1 MPNAAYRDAMG
12 RDGGDDDDDGAT
24 TMTSG
29 YVPSFEDF
37 DSAVTSALDALD
49 GVFAG
54 ASGDDGSSLDDECA
68 RAARAWREA
77 RWIEARDAIARAK
90 ARRAEAREGEHE
102 AKRRLKE
109 RLVAEASD
117 AKAVTR
123 ALTEEVKRLSAAR
136 EEDFEAM
143 DVVFA
148 NESLFSAPAPD
159 DMLERVAAYRRELDA
174 ARVERDA
181 AKAASTQMAA
191 SGADAEKARAAM
203 EERMRE
209 KIDQALRVMEAKKKA
224 AEKSADS
231 ARDGKAQAEQKLS
244 ELQRRYD
251 AAQNKLFDL
260 EGAAEIGAA
269 QMKAERDELYALG
282 EELRRREEALETAEN
297 RQREEQRAA
306 AMDEPKEDIDLRER
320 LAVKERMVSQL
331 AASVETAEA
340 AAKSA
345 VQERDASAASLG
357 AQIAQLRNELVKA
370 RSEPS
375 KESASK
381 DEEIAQL
388 KSRVK
393 ILQEM
398 SGVNDE
404 DDENASTDAASTDA
418 ASAAAIQSLRDRNKK
433 LSAEIT
439 VARREKDEAT
449 TEAEIARGAQQAAE
463 RKYIETAEMVTTL
476 ETDLSTRLT
485 RIIEDAAPTAGGD
498 SDLLA
503 ILTAQRDRF
512 KRRVGELDER
522 TARLEREKV
531 DAEDARKKLEADSV
545 KLYEK
550 LQYVQNYYS
559 KQARGGK
566 TTVLRVDA
574 EGIPVTDGTASV
586 PAQAQSAKNARYSC
600 GAVTLNIESE
610 RTAAAVDGM
619 RRRAARY
626 GCFGGAGAGDD
637 IPGGDEGGVVSRY
650 RRKYLAR
657 LNPFARFRQNE
668 NDESAAALP
677 IHDRIGL
684 TGGKMLMTSRTT
696 RTLFSVYII
705 LLHVFMF
712 SHAFGRAA
720 T

>member
-1 MPNAAYRDAMG
+1 MTR
-12 RDGGDDDDDGAT
+12 DDDEAPIE
-24 TMTSG
+24 SSAANASA
-29 YVPSFEDF
+29 YVPSFDDF
-37 DSAVTSALDALD
+37 DHAVTSALDALD
-49 GVFAG
+49 SLSVFGG
-54 ASGDDGSSLDDECA
+54 ASDDRSGDDECA

-77 RWIEARDAIARAK
+77 RWMEARDAIARAK
-90 ARRAEAREGEHE
+90 ERRAEARESEHE

-109 RLVAEASD
+109 RLVAEAND

-136 EEDFEAM
+136 EADFEAM
-143 DVVFA
+143 DVVFN

-181 AKAASTQMAA
+181 AKEASTQMAA
-191 SGADAEKARAAM
+191 SGADAERARATM

-231 ARDGKAQAEQKLS
+231 ARQGKAQAEQKLS
-244 ELQRRYD
+244 ELQKRYD

-269 QMKAERDELYALG
+269 QMKAERDELYALS
-282 EELRRREEALETAEN
+282 EELRQREEALETAEN
-297 RQREEQRAA
+297 RRREERAA
-306 AMDEPKEDIDLRER
+306 AMDGPKDDIDVRER
-320 LAVKERMVSQL
+320 LAVKERMVAQL

-345 VQERDASAASLG
+345 VEARDASAASLG
-357 AQIAQLRNELVKA
+357 AQIAQLRDELVKA
-370 RSEPS
+370 RSETS
-375 KESASK
+375 KESTSK
-381 DEEIAQL
+381 DEEISQL

-393 ILQEM
+393 LLQEM

-404 DDENASTDAASTDA
+404 DDENLSTDAASTDV

-449 TEAEIARGAQQAAE
+449 TDADVARGAQQAAE

-485 RIIEDAAPTAGGD
+485 KIIEDVTPAAGGD

-512 KRRVGELDER
+512 KRRVSELDER

-559 KQARGGK
+559 KQAHGGK

-574 EGIPVTDGTASV
+574 EGIPVTDGTAPI
-586 PAQAQSAKNARYSC
+586 PAQSQHAKNARYSC
-600 GAVTLNIESE
+600 GAVTLNIEGE

-637 IPGGDEGGVVSRY
+637 IPGGDEGGIVSRY

-668 NDESAAALP
+668 NDESAASLP

-684 TGGKMLMTSRTT
+684 TGGKMLMTSRST

-705 LLHVFMF
+705 LLHVFML
-712 SHAFGRAA
+712 SHAFGGASSKSSA
-720 T
+720 VS

>member
-1 MPNAAYRDAMG
+1 MTR
-12 RDGGDDDDDGAT
+12 DDDEAPIE
-24 TMTSG
+24 SSAPSVSA
-29 YVPSFEDF
+29 YVPSFDDF
-37 DSAVTSALDALD
+37 DHAVTSALDALD
-49 GVFAG
+49 SLSVFGG
-54 ASGDDGSSLDDECA
+54 ASDDRGGDDECA

-77 RWIEARDAIARAK
+77 RWMEARDAIARAK
-90 ARRAEAREGEHE
+90 ERRAEARESEHE

-143 DVVFA
+143 DVVFN

-181 AKAASTQMAA
+181 AKEASTQMAA
-191 SGADAEKARAAM
+191 SGADAERARATM

-231 ARDGKAQAEQKLS
+231 ARQGKAQAEQKLS
-244 ELQRRYD
+244 ELQKRYD

-269 QMKAERDELYALG
+269 QMKAERDELYALS
-282 EELRRREEALETAEN
+282 EELRQREEALETAEN
-297 RQREEQRAA
+297 RRREERAA
-306 AMDEPKEDIDLRER
+306 AMDGPKDDIDVRER
-320 LAVKERMVSQL
+320 LAVKERMVAQL

-345 VQERDASAASLG
+345 VEARDASAASLG
-357 AQIAQLRNELVKA
+357 AQIAQLRDELVKA
-370 RSEPS
+370 RSGPS

-381 DEEIAQL
+381 DEEISQL

-393 ILQEM
+393 LLQEM
-398 SGVNDE
+398 SGVNDD
-404 DDENASTDAASTDA
+404 DDENLSTDAASTDV

-449 TEAEIARGAQQAAE
+449 TDADVARGAQQAAE

-485 RIIEDAAPTAGGD
+485 KIIEDVTPAAGGD

-512 KRRVGELDER
+512 KRRVSELDER
-522 TARLEREKV
+522 NARLEREKV

-559 KQARGGK
+559 KQAHGGK

-574 EGIPVTDGTASV
+574 EGIPVTDGTAPI
-586 PAQAQSAKNARYSC
+586 PAQSQHAKNARYSC
-600 GAVTLNIESE
+600 GAVTLNIEGE

-637 IPGGDEGGVVSRY
+637 IPGGDEGGIVSRY

-668 NDESAAALP
+668 NDESAASLP

-684 TGGKMLMTSRTT
+684 TGGKMLMTSRST

-705 LLHVFMF
+705 LLHVFML
-712 SHAFGRAA
+712 SHAFGGASSKSSA
-720 T
+720 VS